1 MPGEQGHPDAGPD
14 PDLMA
19 GQVEWAVEA
28 VEDAVGGP
36 LGDGLRGACSDVG
49 DDGEELVAA
58 VAPEQVA
65 LAKAVS

>member
-1 MPGEQGHPDAGPD
+1 
-14 PDLMA
+14 MA

-36 LGDGLRGACSDVG
+36 LGDGLRGAGSDVG

>member
-1 MPGEQGHPDAGPD
+1 
-14 PDLMA
+14 
-19 GQVEWAVEA
+19 VEA

-36 LGDGLRGACSDVG
+36 LGDGLRGAGSDVG